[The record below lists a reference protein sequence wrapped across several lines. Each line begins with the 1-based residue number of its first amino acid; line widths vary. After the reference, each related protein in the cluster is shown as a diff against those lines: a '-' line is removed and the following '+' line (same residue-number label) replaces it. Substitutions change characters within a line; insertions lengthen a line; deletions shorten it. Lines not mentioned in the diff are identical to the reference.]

1 MKNLLSGH
9 LDLLDDLENLDA
21 VDDDW
26 FETDSRRAAQRRR
39 HHPHFDDD
47 ERAADS
53 WDDDN

>member
-26 FETDSRRAAQRRR
+26 FETDSRRLAQRRR
-39 HHPHFDDD
+39 HQPHFDDD